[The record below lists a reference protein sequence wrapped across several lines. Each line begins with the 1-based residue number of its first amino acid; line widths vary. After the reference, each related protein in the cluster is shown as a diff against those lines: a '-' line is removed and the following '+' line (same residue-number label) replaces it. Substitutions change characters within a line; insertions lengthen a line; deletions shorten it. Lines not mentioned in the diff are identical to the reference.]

1 MRKIKF
7 FDIVKHI
14 HLRNTL
20 QLFIFVI
27 LSLSIYSCR
36 TINSNEM
43 FRTDPAY
50 NYSEFKPSEKEYK
63 IQPYDK
69 LDIKIFANDGFKLVD
84 VSQTTMVSQTA
95 FSYLVEFDGKVKLPT
110 VGRVEISGKTLRE
123 AESFLENKYKE
134 FFVDPFVVINVINKR
149 VIVFSGGA
157 ANGQVLPLTNE
168 NYTLIEAL
176 AEAGGISDFSKAH
189 HIKLLRGDLN
199 NPQVFM
205 FNISDLNDMK
215 TANFLLQSNDIIY
228 VEARPKYASR
238 VIGELSPYISLLTS
252 ALFIYGLFIK

>member
-1 MRKIKF
+1 LPEIKF
-7 FDIVKHI
+7 FDLVKHI
-14 HLRNTL
+14 HLSDFFKVL
-20 QLFIFVI
+20 IFVI
-27 LSLSIYSCR
+27 LSILMFSCR
-36 TINSNEM
+36 TMNSNEM
-43 FRTDPAY
+43 FRTDPAF

-69 LDIKIFANDGFKLVD
+69 LDIKILSNDGFKLVD
-84 VSQTTMVSQTA
+84 VSQTSAGNQTTM
-95 FSYLVEFDGKVKLPT
+95 SYLVEFDGQVKLPT
-110 VGRVEISGKTLRE
+110 LGRIEISGKTIRE
-123 AESFLENKYKE
+123 AEAFLESKYKE
-134 FFVDPFVVINVINKR
+134 FFIDPFVVISVTNKR
-149 VIVFSGGA
+149 VILFSSGGS
-157 ANGQVLPLTNE
+157 NGSVIQLSNE

-189 HIKLLRGDLN
+189 RIKLLRGDLN

-205 FNISDLNDMK
+205 FNISDLKDMK

-238 VIGELSPYISLLTS
+238 VISELSPYISLLTS

>member
-1 MRKIKF
+1 M
-7 FDIVKHI
+7 
-14 HLRNTL
+14 
-20 QLFIFVI
+20 
-27 LSLSIYSCR
+27 
-36 TINSNEM
+36 NSNEM
-43 FRTDPAY
+43 FRTDPAFS
-50 NYSEFKPSEKEYK
+50 YSEFQPSEKEYK

-69 LDIKIFANDGFKLVD
+69 LDVRIYANDGFKLVD
-84 VSQTTMVSQTA
+84 VSQATLVNQQTLT
-95 FSYLVEFDGKVKLPT
+95 YLVEFDGQVKLPT
-110 VGRVEISGKTLRE
+110 IGRIEISGKTIRE
-123 AESFLENKYKE
+123 AELFLENKYKE
-134 FFVDPFVVINVINKR
+134 FFVDPFVVISVINKR

-157 ANGQVLPLTNE
+157 ANGRVLPLLNE

-189 HIKLLRGDLN
+189 RIKLLRGDLN

-205 FNISDLNDMK
+205 FNISDLKDMK

-238 VIGELSPYISLLTS
+238 IIGELSPYISLLTS

>member
-1 MRKIKF
+1 M
-7 FDIVKHI
+7 
-14 HLRNTL
+14 
-20 QLFIFVI
+20 
-27 LSLSIYSCR
+27 
-36 TINSNEM
+36 NSNEM
-43 FRTDPAY
+43 FRTDPEF

-69 LDIKIFANDGFKLVD
+69 LDVKIFANDGFKLVD
-84 VSQTTMVSQTA
+84 VSQTSMTNQA
-95 FSYLVEFDGKVKLPT
+95 NFNYLVEFDGLVKLPT
-110 VGRVEISGKTLRE
+110 LGRVEISGKTIRE

-134 FFVDPFVVINVINKR
+134 FFVDPFVIITVTNKR
-149 VIVFSGGA
+149 VILFSGGA
-157 ANGQVLPLTNE
+157 SSGQVISLTNE
-168 NYTLIEAL
+168 NYSLIEAL

-189 HIKLLRGDLN
+189 RIKLLRGDLN

-205 FNISDLNDMK
+205 FNISDLKDMK

-238 VIGELSPYISLLTS
+238 IIGELSPYISLLTS